1 MSDNALYDDPD
12 LAQFYDLANEDRMAS
27 FSYCLDLATNA
38 QSVLDLGCGTG
49 AFATKLA
56 TNKSITGVDPAR
68 GMLDI
73 ARNRPNGDG
82 VNWVEADAK
91 TLRLDQ
97 RFDLILL
104 TGHTFQVFLN
114 ARDQKAILATI
125 KAHLTPAGK
134 FIFDTRN
141 PAFDAPK
148 SRTKNARPHLLD
160 HPKFGPVEVWN
171 ASTYDEETQILSY
184 ENSYRV
190 QATGKIFAATAQIRY
205 TAKNQLAAMIA
216 TSGLKVDQWL
226 GDWDGQPF
234 HPGAREIIPIGGL
247 A

>member
-1 MSDNALYDDPD
+1 MTDNALYDDPD
-12 LAQFYDLANEDRMAS
+12 LAQFYDLANEGRTPS
-27 FSYCLDLATNA
+27 FDYCLDLASNA

-49 AFATKLA
+49 VFATKLA
-56 TNKSITGVDPAR
+56 ANKSITGVDPAR

-73 ARNRPNGDG
+73 ARNRPNGNT
-82 VNWVEADAK
+82 VNWVEADAR

-104 TGHTFQVFLN
+104 TGHTFQVFLTST
-114 ARDQKAILATI
+114 DQQAVLATI
-125 KAHLTPAGK
+125 KAHLNPRGK

-141 PAFDAPK
+141 PAFNAPK
-148 SRTKNARPHLLD
+148 SRVKNAQPHPLD
-160 HPKFGPVEVWN
+160 HPQLGKVEAWN
-171 ASTYDEETQILSY
+171 ASTYDGKTEILFY

-190 QATGKIFAATAQIRY
+190 LTTGKIYSATAQIRY
-205 TAKNQLAAMIA
+205 TAKKQLAQMITA
-216 TSGLKVDQWL
+216 ANLKTDQWL

-234 HPGAREIIPIGGL
+234 HPNSREIIPIGSL